1 MTKLLKSLWGRLLFQ
16 GRGIVPTV
24 KFLFVYAFLS
34 LVMIVL
40 GSLFSFSAMTII
52 ALNIIVLLCSL
63 VDLLLIPKR
72 KEIIVKRIVDKEIER
87 GKINHIQ
94 IQIENHGQQTI
105 NYQLIDAIP
114 QSFASLFPLTGEIAG
129 GNKQKVSYEII
140 AKVRGKYTIQTID
153 LRYRSQIG
161 LWEKH
166 MTIKQEDQVKVIP
179 DLTETRNYLDDA
191 QKFMLHEGDR
201 IRKHHRGMGEFSQ
214 IRNYVVGDDPRM
226 INWRQT
232 AKTRELMTNEFEPEH
247 GKYIT
252 ILIDCSRMMGAEL
265 KKANRLERSLESAL
279 VVAAAALS
287 KGDYVSVI
295 AFSKGV
301 KVYVPPAKGIGHLQT
316 ILQAVY
322 NVQVDSVEANYGEVF
337 AYLETVQKKRSFIL
351 LFSDVRTFLYEKT
364 ALTYLLKMRKRHF
377 FFMIG
382 VEDETLHQRADEI
395 PETTDNSMVK
405 SIAQQQ
411 ILRKKRERARW
422 EKQGLQMMET
432 KEEHLATAA
441 VSYYIDTMNR
451 NMI

>member
-1 MTKLLKSLWGRLLFQ
+1 
-16 GRGIVPTV
+16 
-24 KFLFVYAFLS
+24 
-34 LVMIVL
+34 
-40 GSLFSFSAMTII
+40 
-52 ALNIIVLLCSL
+52 
-63 VDLLLIPKR
+63 
-72 KEIIVKRIVDKEIER
+72 
-87 GKINHIQ
+87 
-94 IQIENHGQQTI
+94 
-105 NYQLIDAIP
+105 
-114 QSFASLFPLTGEIAG
+114 
-129 GNKQKVSYEII
+129 
-140 AKVRGKYTIQTID
+140 
-153 LRYRSQIG
+153 
-161 LWEKH
+161 
-166 MTIKQEDQVKVIP
+166 
-179 DLTETRNYLDDA
+179 
-191 QKFMLHEGDR
+191 
-201 IRKHHRGMGEFSQ
+201 
-214 IRNYVVGDDPRM
+214 
-226 INWRQT
+226 
-232 AKTRELMTNEFEPEH
+232 RELMTNEFEPEH

-395 PETTDNSMVK
+395 PETTANSMVK

-432 KEEHLATAA
+432 KEEHLAT
-441 VSYYIDTMNR
+441 
-451 NMI
+451 